1 MSGGIKAVAKPLLAI
16 AAIVI
21 LFFAGVAVWKHS
33 QGESEPSN
41 RPDPVHT
48 GNTSATSPQGQPTNG
63 AKTESD
69 QHPSSTNAGVGAND
83 QHAVDAGVI
92 APTNVEKEPPAAD
105 PPSEPTTPARGTK
118 LWFDELKQSPKSAAD
133 DIEFEGI
140 GNEELRE
147 QIRKAH
153 AHLPGGSGS
162 PVFLVKNKLLLLEVE
177 AKGRQIHFTMHLDQ
191 RLRFARNVIPR
202 SEIGFDNYMVDPRSL
217 SSGLSDDPK
226 EWRGGGLFDLL
237 FVMGGYVVESL
248 NPAGGPK
255 ESARLEAVV
264 CLRFYSA
271 FDTWCDVTTN
281 YPYVN
286 EQWQPITRTRSL
298 RYRKMLIEQYLD
310 LAPPESEPVR
320 LRFFGKP
327 HDSGLSRDGFFRE
340 PKVLKDPISGEAVNE
355 AEIAAFTK
363 YLEAVE

>member
-1 MSGGIKAVAKPLLAI
+1 MSGGIKAVSKQLLAS

-21 LFFAGVAVWKHS
+21 LFLAGVAVWKHS
-33 QGESEPSN
+33 PGEGTP
-41 RPDPVHT
+41 
-48 GNTSATSPQGQPTNG
+48 GNPQDAGHEGDNSAISPAGQPTNG
-63 AKTESD
+63 AKTETD
-69 QHPSSTNAGVGAND
+69 QHPSSTVAEVEPGN
-83 QHAVDAGVI
+83 QQAVDPSVN
-92 APTNVEKEPPAAD
+92 APTNVEKDPLAAD
-105 PPSEPTTPARGTK
+105 PPSEPSTPAKGTK
-118 LWFDELKQSPKSAAD
+118 LWFDELKQSPKGTAD

-140 GNEELRE
+140 GNEELQE

-162 PVFLVKNKLLLLEVE
+162 PVFIVKSRLLLLEVE
-177 AKGRQIHFTMHLDQ
+177 AKGRQIHFTLHLDQ
-191 RLRFARNVIPR
+191 GLRFARNLIPR
-202 SEIGFDNYMVDPRSL
+202 SEVGFDNYMVDPRSL
-217 SSGLSDDPK
+217 SNGLSDDPK

-237 FVMGGYVVESL
+237 FVMGGYVVEAL

-264 CLRFYSA
+264 CLRYYSA
-271 FDTWCDVTTN
+271 FDTWCDVTTS

-286 EQWQPITRTRSL
+286 EQWQQITRTRSL
-298 RYRKMLIEQYLD
+298 RYRKVLIEQHLD
-310 LAPPESEPVR
+310 LAMPESEPVR

-363 YLEAVE
+363 YLEAVK

>member
-1 MSGGIKAVAKPLLAI
+1 MSGGIKAESKPLLAS

-21 LFFAGVAVWKHS
+21 LFLAGVAVWKHS
-33 QGESEPSN
+33 QGDDAPSN
-41 RPDPVHT
+41 LQDSVHT
-48 GNTSATSPQGQPTNG
+48 GNTSATSPASQPTSG
-63 AKTESD
+63 ANTESD
-69 QHPSSTNAGVGAND
+69 QHSSSTNEGVGAND
-83 QHAVDAGVI
+83 QQAVDPSVI
-92 APTNVEKEPPAAD
+92 APTNVEKDPPAAD
-105 PPSEPTTPARGTK
+105 PPSGPTAPEKGTK
-118 LWFDELKQSPKSAAD
+118 LWFDELKQSPKGTAD

-140 GNEELRE
+140 GNEELQE

-162 PVFLVKNKLLLLEVE
+162 PVFIVKSKLLLLEVE
-177 AKGRQIHFTMHLDQ
+177 AKGRQIHFTLHLDQ
-191 RLRFARNVIPR
+191 GLRFARNLIPR
-202 SEIGFDNYMVDPRSL
+202 SEVGFDNYMVDPRSL
-217 SSGLSDDPK
+217 STGLPDDPK

-237 FVMGGYVVESL
+237 FVMGGYVVEAL

-264 CLRFYSA
+264 CLRHYSA
-271 FDTWCDVTTN
+271 FDTWCDVTTS

-286 EQWQPITRTRSL
+286 EQWQQITRTKSL
-298 RYRKMLIEQYLD
+298 RYRKMLIEQHLD
-310 LAPPESEPVR
+310 LAMPESEPVR

-363 YLEAVE
+363 YLEAVK